1 MKKRFF
7 FVLFTI
13 FISAFLFCKSSPA
26 KKTKP
31 VNSTSTTRKTS
42 SPSNSKKRVQQKTQG
57 NAKSKQNSR
66 ILQTLKQKAKILY
79 GTLNRLTPQEM
90 LIT

>member
-26 KKTKP
+26 KKEF
-31 VNSTSTTRKTS
+31 
-42 SPSNSKKRVQQKTQG
+42 SKKHKGMPKANKTP
-57 NAKSKQNSR
+57 AM
-66 ILQTLKQKAKILY
+66 LQTLKRKAKILY

-90 LIT
+90 LITWTTLKKM

>member
-31 VNSTSTTRKTS
+31 VNSTSTTRKTA
-42 SPSNSKKRVQQKTQG
+42 SPSNSKKRVQQKKG
-57 NAKSKQNSR
+57 APRHGIPRRALHPHSR
-66 ILQTLKQKAKILY
+66 ALSAGLGRAL
-79 GTLNRLTPQEM
+79 LEND
-90 LIT
+90 

>member
-31 VNSTSTTRKTS
+31 VKFDF
-42 SPSNSKKRVQQKTQG
+42 
-57 NAKSKQNSR
+57 
-66 ILQTLKQKAKILY
+66 
-79 GTLNRLTPQEM
+79 
-90 LIT
+90 

>member
-31 VNSTSTTRKTS
+31 VIRLLQQEKLPALQTAKKEF
-42 SPSNSKKRVQQKTQG
+42 SKKHKEMPKA
-57 NAKSKQNSR
+57 NKNPAM
-66 ILQTLKQKAKILY
+66 LQTLKQKAKILY